1 MKCYEQFSNF
11 RDPQLPLGTH
21 QSGSKVK
28 DVKKPNSKVKE
39 VQLRERKKSGE
50 KYKIKA
56 LRQSVQLKAKEAIQS
71 IKRIGDCHKNAKR
84 NASKISETG
93 TRVGA
98 HWC

>member
-1 MKCYEQFSNF
+1 MNGSNLSETKIGSDPTHPTQVMKCYEQFSNF

-28 DVKKPNSKVKE
+28 DVKKPNAKVKE

-56 LRQSVQLKAKEAIQS
+56 LRQSVQLEGERSNTVHQKD
-71 IKRIGDCHKNAKR
+71 R
-84 NASKISETG
+84 
-93 TRVGA
+93 
-98 HWC
+98 